1 MEKVINTKYE
11 LIKIIGIFLTLF
23 TLIIT
28 ATVFVAEKPSRTE
41 VREIVKESLEK
52 RLDNIE
58 AQLRQINEHLLKS
71 K

>member
-28 ATVFVAEKPSRTE
+28 ATVFVAEKPSRAE
-41 VREIVKESLEK
+41 VREIVKDSVER

-58 AQLRQINEHLLKS
+58 VQLRQINEHLLKS
-71 K
+71 R